1 MEFSFEKL
9 VIWQNARC
17 LVKEVYE
24 VVANFPPHERYG
36 LTDQLRRAVVSIASN
51 IAEGSGRYS
60 VKEKVHFT
68 EIAYGS
74 LMEVICQLTLAV
86 DLGLTNDSELI
97 SIRNIAEGLGRQL
110 SAYRRSM
117 LAKIS

>member
-9 VIWQNARC
+9 VIWQKSRF
-17 LVKEVYE
+17 LVKEVYKI
-24 VVANFPPHERYG
+24 AARFPAEEKYG
-36 LTDQLRRAVVSIASN
+36 LSDQLRRAIISVSSN
-51 IAEGSGRYS
+51 IAEGSGRFS
-60 VKEKVHFT
+60 AKEKVHFC

-86 DLGLTNDSELI
+86 DLGLAVKEDIDILRPVFEDLS
-97 SIRNIAEGLGRQL
+97 RQL

-117 LAKIS
+117 IDK